1 MIFPFF
7 KVSCH
12 SSDISGAPVTRRVLY
27 SSIEK
32 SGTNNSYG
40 SKTSGGNME

>member
-32 SGTNNSYG
+32 SGTSSYG